1 MIETNGS
8 YPVSGAL
15 VAIDVGTVN
24 TRALLFDIVDG
35 SYRLLGIGAAR
46 TPPGVDP
53 GGQER
58 GVFQAI
64 HDLERNVGRVLLD
77 DQDQLVIPATIWNSG
92 IDRVFGTIS
101 SGQSLKILLV
111 GLLTDVSL
119 ESLRRLAQALYP
131 GEIQTI
137 CLDEQSVPDSKI
149 EAFLYFRPD
158 LVLIAGG
165 MENGASAPIMKMIER
180 IAKAYSLLPPTE
192 RPGIVYAG
200 NSALQEPIR
209 GLFPQSAALHFAMN
223 IRPTLDTEFLDDA
236 LEKATGLYGQT
247 RVRQLFNGM
256 NISDESAINWSP
268 TALAF
273 GLVVRFL
280 SKVQKSRKGVLGVD
294 IGASAA
300 TLAAAYAGQLSLGT
314 YRQLGLCQGFAG
326 LLDEIPIREL
336 SQWVSAPLPESLI
349 REYILHKAV
358 FPASLPFTSEELA
371 IEHALVKLILRL
383 MVKRQKPSFPS
394 GLVLPDQE
402 LLPWF
407 EPIIAT
413 GSVLACAPNLG
424 QTMLML
430 LDGLQPSGVTTMILD
445 QHQVLPAL
453 GAIARQ
459 APAVTVQ
466 VLESTAFQHLG
477 TVVSPVGKARPGS
490 PILRLKMKNENG
502 QENGMDILQGTLVA
516 IPLPVGKSASLHL
529 QPLQRFDV
537 GMGGPGMSGTL
548 RVVGGS
554 LGIIIDARGR
564 PLDLPSD
571 PYRRY
576 EQVHS
581 WIQAMGT

>member
-1 MIETNGS
+1 M
-8 YPVSGAL
+8 
-15 VAIDVGTVN
+15 
-24 TRALLFDIVDG
+24 
-35 SYRLLGIGAAR
+35 
-46 TPPGVDP
+46 
-53 GGQER
+53 
-58 GVFQAI
+58 
-64 HDLERNVGRVLLD
+64 H
-77 DQDQLVIPATIWNSG
+77 
-92 IDRVFGTIS
+92 
-101 SGQSLKILLV
+101 
-111 GLLTDVSL
+111 
-119 ESLRRLAQALYP
+119 
-131 GEIQTI
+131 
-137 CLDEQSVPDSKI
+137 
-149 EAFLYFRPD
+149 
-158 LVLIAGG
+158 
-165 MENGASAPIMKMIER
+165 
-180 IAKAYSLLPPTE
+180 
-192 RPGIVYAG
+192 
-200 NSALQEPIR
+200 
-209 GLFPQSAALHFAMN
+209 
-223 IRPTLDTEFLDDA
+223 
-236 LEKATGLYGQT
+236 
-247 RVRQLFNGM
+247 
-256 NISDESAINWSP
+256 IN
-268 TALAF
+268 
-273 GLVVRFL
+273 
-280 SKVQKSRKGVLGVD
+280 
-294 IGASAA
+294 
-300 TLAAAYAGQLSLGT
+300 
-314 YRQLGLCQGFAG
+314 
-326 LLDEIPIREL
+326 E
-336 SQWVSAPLPESLI
+336 
-349 REYILHKAV
+349 
-358 FPASLPFTSEELA
+358 
-371 IEHALVKLILRL
+371 
-383 MVKRQKPSFPS
+383 M
-394 GLVLPDQE
+394 
-402 LLPWF
+402 
-407 EPIIAT
+407 IIAT